1 MTAVAPAA
9 SVNGG
14 HDSDKEHNS
23 DQSPSRFTAVNGREQ
38 PLAPGAS
45 AAISV
50 PSASLTNDGH
60 REMPENWGKGE
71 YDTQCRQDERLR
83 EDGSISNDPEDRR
96 SQGSPSQYGPSSISR
111 SKRKRSNS
119 GERQDHSQGAYQG
132 AVISRSPVPRVEE
145 SVDSHVLPPGS
156 NGTAACHPGSELK
169 NTPPAVHPR
178 PGTTEGSRTPS
189 TNGPWNEYDSQLI
202 NQAQRAQQ
210 IDASDAQLA
219 EALQREA
226 QGHDA
231 APKGWGAASRSTIEN
246 SIQGDQPSSFPTY
259 PQDRSQ
265 TAVQVAPK
273 RKRVFSNRTK
283 TGCMTCRRRKKKCD
297 EQHPAC
303 KFTVTFQCLWIFH
316 VPPRAYA
323 TDMYA
328 VHFLTFLWQ
337 AIIAFEVA
345 SCVKAIRLGVLGKNL
360 RT

>member
-132 AVISRSPVPRVEE
+132 AVISRSPLPRVEE
-145 SVDSHVLPPGS
+145 SVNSHVLPPGS

>member
-169 NTPPAVHPR
+169 NRVAHCAPR
-178 PGTTEGSRTPS
+178 RF
-189 TNGPWNEYDSQLI
+189 
-202 NQAQRAQQ
+202 
-210 IDASDAQLA
+210 
-219 EALQREA
+219 
-226 QGHDA
+226 
-231 APKGWGAASRSTIEN
+231 RST
-246 SIQGDQPSSFPTY
+246 
-259 PQDRSQ
+259 
-265 TAVQVAPK
+265 
-273 RKRVFSNRTK
+273 
-283 TGCMTCRRRKKKCD
+283 
-297 EQHPAC
+297 
-303 KFTVTFQCLWIFH
+303 
-316 VPPRAYA
+316 PRACP
-323 TDMYA
+323 T
-328 VHFLTFLWQ
+328 
-337 AIIAFEVA
+337 
-345 SCVKAIRLGVLGKNL
+345 S
-360 RT
+360 

>member
-156 NGTAACHPGSELK
+156 NAAVACHPGSELK

-178 PGTTEGSRTPS
+178 PGTTESSRTPS

-231 APKGWGAASRSTIEN
+231 APKGWGAAGRPTIEN
-246 SIQGDQPSSFPTY
+246 TIQGEQPSSFPTY
-259 PQDRSQ
+259 PQDRTQ

-303 KFTVTFQCLWIFH
+303 KFTVTL
-316 VPPRAYA
+316 
-323 TDMYA
+323 
-328 VHFLTFLWQ
+328 
-337 AIIAFEVA
+337 
-345 SCVKAIRLGVLGKNL
+345 
-360 RT
+360 

>member
-132 AVISRSPVPRVEE
+132 AVISRSPIPRVEE

>member
-1 MTAVAPAA
+1 MAAIAPAT
-9 SVNGG
+9 SMNGG

-23 DQSPSRFTAVNGREQ
+23 DQSPSRFTAVNGRE
-38 PLAPGAS
+38 PPVPGAS
-45 AAISV
+45 AV
-50 PSASLTNDGH
+50 PNPSLTNDGH
-60 REMPENWGKGE
+60 REIPENWGKGE
-71 YDTQCRQDERLR
+71 YDKTQGRQDERLR
-83 EDGSISNDPEDRR
+83 EDASIDNDPEDRR
-96 SQGSPSQYGPSSISR
+96 SQGSPSQHGPSSVSR

-119 GERQDHSQGAYQG
+119 GERQDHSQGAFQG

-156 NGTAACHPGSELK
+156 NGAVACHPGSELK

-210 IDASDAQLA
+210 IHASDAQLA

-231 APKGWGAASRSTIEN
+231 APKGWGAASRPTIEN
-246 SIQGDQPSSFPTY
+246 TIQGEQPSSFPTY

-303 KFTVTFQCLWIFH
+303 KFTVTLQCLWLFH
-316 VPPRAYA
+316 GAA
-323 TDMYA
+323 EMYTI
-328 VHFLTFLWQ
+328 HFLTFLW
-337 AIIAFEVA
+337 
-345 SCVKAIRLGVLGKNL
+345 
-360 RT
+360 

>member
-1 MTAVAPAA
+1 MAAVAPAA
-9 SVNGG
+9 MVNGG
-14 HDSDKEHNS
+14 QDSDKEPNV